1 MKISK
6 LLFFSIFLCG
16 CKTYCEKHFPSQEFT
31 TVDTVTR
38 IEKYVDTVFIPYNV
52 VTIDT
57 VVQNIPYEFSFHKT
71 EKKKGLTASLSISKG
86 VIKFKCSQDSIQY
99 LLEKER
105 LDHIITKSQL
115 KVKVTDCRKEHRS
128 KFNYFCVGWFW
139 MTFAVIIIS
148 LAFYLIKPKI

>member
-16 CKTYCEKHFPSQEFT
+16 CKTYCEKHYPGKEFT

-38 IEKYVDTVFIPYNV
+38 IEKYIDTVFVPYNV
-52 VTIDT
+52 VTVDT
-57 VVQNIPYEFSFHKT
+57 IVQNIPYDLTFHKT

-86 VIKFKCSQDSIQY
+86 KITFKCAQDSIQF

-115 KVKVTDCRKEHRS
+115 KVQVTDCHKEHKT
-128 KFNYFCVGWFW
+128 KFNYFCSYWFW
-139 MTFAVIIIS
+139 ISFGLILLYIIWK
-148 LAFYLIKPKI
+148 AKIFF